1 MDEKY
6 FTPQEIA
13 EKLKVSI
20 NTVRKWYA
28 SGKLESTKAGR
39 MVRISEQQL
48 DRFLKQRNSQQ
59 K

>member
-13 EKLKVSI
+13 DKLKVSI
-20 NTVRKWYA
+20 NTVRKWYQ
-28 SGKLESTKAGR
+28 SGRLESTKAGR

-48 DRFLKQRNSQQ
+48 DRFLKQRNS
-59 K
+59 

>member
-48 DRFLKQRNSQQ
+48 DRFLKQRNSRTD
-59 K
+59 

>member
-48 DRFLKQRNSQQ
+48 DRFLKQRNSRAE
-59 K
+59 

>member
-13 EKLKVSI
+13 DKLKVSI

-39 MVRISEQQL
+39 AVRISEQQL
-48 DRFLKQRNSQQ
+48 DRFLKHRNSRTE
-59 K
+59 

>member
-48 DRFLKQRNSQQ
+48 DRFLKQRNSRTE
-59 K
+59 

>member
-13 EKLKVSI
+13 DKLKVSI

-48 DRFLKQRNSQQ
+48 DRFLKQRNSRTE
-59 K
+59 

>member
-48 DRFLKQRNSQQ
+48 DRFLKQRNSP
-59 K
+59 KK